1 MDVQVRELCG
11 AINKN
16 VDLTHR
22 RRRTVVEQGNPD
34 RTLVLLLKGLEQ
46 GKIIRPRRKDKASTC
61 FKLT

>member
-11 AINKN
+11 TINKN
-16 VDLTHR
+16 VDLTHP

-46 GKIIRPRRKDKASTC
+46 GEIIRPRRKDKASTY
-61 FKLT
+61 FN